1 MTVPHIPARYDHV
14 GSFLRPAY
22 LLEARDQKAKGQI
35 TSEQLRVVEDKSITE
50 IVKFQEDVGL
60 KSITDGEFRRTY
72 FHIDFLEQMG
82 GVKTDIP
89 VTIERPDGTQ
99 ELAPPVIRVIDKV
112 LHVKDIQLA
121 DFNYLKSQITKGSTP
136 KVTIPSPTMLH
147 FRGGRAGISK
157 DAYPEL
163 DPAFYDDV
171 AKAYGD
177 ELRSL
182 SAAGC
187 NYVQMDDTNL
197 AYLCDDKMREAAR
210 TRGDDPNELPH
221 RYAAFINKV
230 VAQKPA
236 GMTLAMH
243 LCRGNFKST
252 HAAAGNYEP
261 VAEAL
266 LSEMNI
272 DAYFLEYDDDRS
284 GDFRP
289 LRFLAKDKL
298 VVLGLVTTKFGTME
312 SKDILKRRIDEAAKY
327 APLSQLALSPQ
338 CGFSSTVHGNNIAVE
353 DQRSKLRLVVET
365 AQEVWGDH

>member
-1 MTVPHIPARYDHV
+1 MAKLPARYDHV
-14 GSFLRPAY
+14 GSFLRPQY
-22 LLEARDQKAKGQI
+22 LLEARADKAAGRI
-35 TSEQLRVVEDKSITE
+35 TPEALRLVEDKAITE
-50 IVKFQEDVGL
+50 IVQFQQSVGL

-72 FHIDFLEQMG
+72 FHVDFLEQLG
-82 GVKTDIP
+82 GVDVGIP
-89 VTIERPDGTQ
+89 FTVKRPDGSE
-99 ELAPPVIRVIDKV
+99 ELAPPVMKV
-112 LHVKDIQLA
+112 VGKVHHAKNIQLA
-121 DFNYLKSQITKGSTP
+121 DYEFLKSQVAAGNTP

-147 FRGGRAGISK
+147 FRGGRAGISREH
-157 DAYPEL
+157 YPEL

-182 SAAGC
+182 AAAGC

-210 TRGDDPNELPH
+210 QRGDDPNELPH
-221 RYAAFINKV
+221 RYAMFVNKV

-236 GMTLAMH
+236 GMTIAMH

-252 HAAAGNYEP
+252 HAASGNYEP

-289 LRFLAKDKL
+289 LRYLPKGKTM
-298 VVLGLVTTKFGTME
+298 VLGLVTTKFGQME
-312 SKDILKRRIDEAAKY
+312 SKDTLKRRIDEAAKY
-327 APLSQLALSPQ
+327 APMEQLALSPQ

-353 DQRSKLRLVVET
+353 DQRNKLRLVIET
-365 AQEVWGDH
+365 ANEVWGES